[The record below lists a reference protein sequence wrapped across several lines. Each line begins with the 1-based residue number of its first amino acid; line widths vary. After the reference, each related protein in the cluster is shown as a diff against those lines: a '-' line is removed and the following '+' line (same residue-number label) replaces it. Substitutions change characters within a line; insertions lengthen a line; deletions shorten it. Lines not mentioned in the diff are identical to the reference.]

1 MSSLGAFVDG
11 RTPLLP
17 PARVVDVS
25 AANAEE
31 MQAATGGD
39 VRYAQLGP
47 GRLRGRYVGIQAPGL
62 RIGVEDWSLGI
73 LRFGHAPLGCV
84 TFLIPVGHGGSP
96 RIQRRPVGAGD
107 VVIRFGGEELDYRSA
122 GPARL
127 VTVSLDRTALDAHVR
142 ALLGRRLGELRLQ
155 GRLNGLRADD
165 RALQSLCRDI
175 ALRGAASPQVL
186 GDPAFARRLERRI
199 LGLLLAGFET
209 ACLPSAPR
217 RGRALARRAEA
228 WLRQT
233 LAEPPTIAALCGA
246 LHVSP
251 RTLHEAFREH
261 LGTTPK
267 AYLKVLR
274 LNAARHDLLH
284 GGPGKRVTDA
294 ALDWGFLHF
303 GWFARDYRR
312 LFGETPSQT
321 LQRGR
326 AEAGRRAFARPGPWN
341 AAAGP
346 AALAAWAM

>member
-1 MSSLGAFVDG
+1 V
-11 RTPLLP
+11 LP
-17 PARVVDVS
+17 AARIVDVVT
-25 AANAEE
+25 ATVEE
-31 MQAATGGD
+31 MQAAAGD

-47 GRLRGRYVGIQAPGL
+47 GRLRGRYFAVQAAGL
-62 RIGVEDWSLGI
+62 RIGAEEWSLGI
-73 LRFGHAPLGCV
+73 LRVGHAPRGAV
-84 TFLIPVGHGGSP
+84 TFLVPVGHGGSP
-96 RIQRRPVGAGD
+96 RIQRRPVAAGD
-107 VVIRFGGEELDYRSA
+107 VVVRFGGEELDYRSA

-127 VTVSLDRTALDAHVR
+127 VTVSVEGTALDAHLR
-142 ALLGRRLGELRLQ
+142 ALLGRPLGELRLQ
-155 GRLNGLRADD
+155 GRLNGLRTDD
-165 RALQSLCRDI
+165 RALLRLCLELAGR
-175 ALRGAASPQVL
+175 AAVGPQVL
-186 GDPAFARRLERRI
+186 GDPAFAWKLERRV

-209 ACLPSAPR
+209 ACPPSAPR

-228 WLRQT
+228 WLRQS
-233 LAEPPTIAALCGA
+233 LAEPPTIAALCCA

-274 LNAARHDLLH
+274 LNAARHDLLE
-284 GGPGKRVTDA
+284 GGANKRVTDA

-326 AEAGRRAFARPGPWN
+326 AEAGRRAFARAGSWDN
-341 AAAGP
+341 RAAEP
-346 AALAAWAM
+346 ATPAAWAM